1 MGSVGAMPSGKLNI
15 LVQVGNFPVTGFPQ
29 SFQAPSRPLEGQRLL
44 LCVGGGIAAYK
55 SLELVRRLR
64 DAGAQVQVAMT
75 AGAQQFVTPLSFQA
89 LSGNPTRTTLWDDG
103 AEQAMGHIEL
113 ARWADRIVIAP
124 ATADLLAR
132 LAHGHADDLVTTLC
146 LATTAPLT
154 VCPAMNHRMWLHPA
168 TQANMAVLR
177 ERGVQVIG
185 PEDGPL
191 AEGESGP
198 GRVSEAPAIIAALA
212 ANLATPGRLDGLRV
226 LISAGPTYE
235 DLDPVRYVGNRSS
248 GKMGYALAAAAARQ
262 GAQVTLVSGPVQ
274 LPVPAGVTRIDV
286 RSAAQMRE
294 AVLAALPADI
304 YIGAAAVADYTPR
317 QVSPQ
322 KLKKTADSQILTLE
336 LVRTPDILAE
346 VAAQR
351 QALKLV
357 VGFAA
362 ETHDVEKYARGK
374 LVAKQLDLIIAN
386 QVGIA
391 GGGFESDQNAAI
403 AYWDGGQR
411 EFPGTAKTRLA
422 EQLLDLI
429 AERLDA

>member
-1 MGSVGAMPSGKLNI
+1 
-15 LVQVGNFPVTGFPQ
+15 VTAVSPT
-29 SFQAPSRPLEGQRLL
+29 SRSLEGQKLL

-64 DAGAQVQVAMT
+64 DAGAIVQVAMT

-89 LSGNPTRTTLWDDG
+89 LSGHPTRTTLWDSA

-132 LAHGHADDLVTTLC
+132 LAHGNADDLVTTLC

-168 TQANMAVLR
+168 TQANISLLR
-177 ERGVQVIG
+177 ERGVQVVG

-198 GRVSEAPAIIAALA
+198 GRVSEAPTIIAALA
-212 ANLATPGRLDGLRV
+212 DNLGPAAPAKPGRLNGLRV

-262 GAQVTLVSGPVQ
+262 GAHVVLVSGPVQ
-274 LPVPAGVTRIDV
+274 LATPAGVQRIDV

-294 AVLAALPADI
+294 AVLGALPADI

-317 QVSPQ
+317 QVAPQ
-322 KLKKTADSQILTLE
+322 KLKKTAGSQTLTLE
-336 LVRTPDILAE
+336 LVRTADILAE
-346 VAAQR
+346 VAVQE

-374 LVAKQLDLIIAN
+374 LADKHLDLIIAN

-391 GGGFESDQNAAI
+391 GGGFESDQNAAV
-403 AYWDGGQR
+403 AYWNGGLR
-411 EFPGTAKTRLA
+411 EFPGTAKTQLA

>member
-1 MGSVGAMPSGKLNI
+1 
-15 LVQVGNFPVTGFPQ
+15 
-29 SFQAPSRPLEGQRLL
+29 
-44 LCVGGGIAAYK
+44 
-55 SLELVRRLR
+55 
-64 DAGAQVQVAMT
+64 
-75 AGAQQFVTPLSFQA
+75 
-89 LSGNPTRTTLWDDG
+89 LSGHPTRTTLWDSA

-132 LAHGHADDLVTTLC
+132 LAHGNADDLVTTLC

-168 TQANMAVLR
+168 TQANISLLR
-177 ERGVQVIG
+177 ARGVQVIG

-198 GRVSEAPAIIAALA
+198 GRLSEAQAIVSALA
-212 ANLATPGRLDGLRV
+212 ANLAAPAAAVPGRLNGTRV

-262 GAQVTLVSGPVQ
+262 GAQVVLVSGPVQ
-274 LPVPAGVTRIDV
+274 LPTPAGVERIDV

-294 AVLAALPADI
+294 AVLSALPADI

-322 KLKKTADSQILTLE
+322 KLKKTAGSQTLVLE
-336 LVRTPDILAE
+336 LVRTADILAE
-346 VAAQR
+346 VAAQE

-374 LVAKQLDLIIAN
+374 LADKHLDLIIAN
-386 QVGIA
+386 QVGVA
-391 GGGFESDQNAAI
+391 GGGFESDQNAAT
-403 AYWDGGQR
+403 AYWNGGQR
-411 EFPGTAKTRLA
+411 EFPGTAKTQLA

>member
-1 MGSVGAMPSGKLNI
+1 MADS
-15 LVQVGNFPVTGFPQ
+15 PQ
-29 SFQAPSRPLEGQRLL
+29 ASPASARPLQGQKLL

-89 LSGNPTRTTLWDDG
+89 LSGQPTRTTLWDSA

-113 ARWADRIVIAP
+113 ARWADRVIVAP

-132 LAHGHADDLVTTLC
+132 LAHGNADDLVTTLC

-154 VCPAMNHRMWLHPA
+154 VCPAMNHRMWQHPA
-168 TQANMAVLR
+168 TQANIALLR
-177 ERGVQVIG
+177 QRGAQVIG
-185 PEDGPL
+185 PVDGPL

-198 GRVSEAPAIIAALA
+198 GRLAEPADIVAALA
-212 ANLATPGRLDGLRV
+212 ANGAAAAAAPETRALQGLRL

-235 DLDPVRYVGNRSS
+235 DIDPVRYVGNRSS
-248 GKMGYALAAAAARQ
+248 GKMGYALAAAAAGL
-262 GAQVTLVSGPVQ
+262 GAQVVLVSGPVQ
-274 LPVPAGVTRIDV
+274 LPTPSGVQRIDV

-294 AVLAALPADI
+294 AVLDALPADI
-304 YIGAAAVADYTPR
+304 YIGAAAVSDYTPR
-317 QVSPQ
+317 QVAAQ
-322 KLKKTADSQILTLE
+322 KLKKTADSQSLVIE

-346 VAAQR
+346 VAAQT
-351 QALKLV
+351 QSLKLV

-374 LVAKQLDLIIAN
+374 LVDKRLDLVIAN
-386 QVGIA
+386 QVGIS
-391 GGGFESDQNAAI
+391 GGGFESDNNAAT
-403 AYWDGGQR
+403 AFWQDGEQVFPATSKR
-411 EFPGTAKTRLA
+411 ELA
-422 EQLLDLI
+422 EQLLALI
-429 AERLDA
+429 ARRLQA

>member
-1 MGSVGAMPSGKLNI
+1 MADSPQASPA
-15 LVQVGNFPVTGFPQ
+15 QV
-29 SFQAPSRPLEGQRLL
+29 RPLDGQKLL

-55 SLELVRRLR
+55 SLDLVRRLR

-89 LSGNPTRTTLWDDG
+89 LSGQPTRTTLWDSA

-113 ARWADRIVIAP
+113 ARWADRIVVAP

-132 LAHGHADDLVTTLC
+132 LANGHADDLVTTLC

-168 TQANMAVLR
+168 TQANIGLLR
-177 ERGVQVIG
+177 ERGAQVIG

-198 GRVSEAPAIIAALA
+198 GRLSEPHAIVAALA
-212 ANLATPGRLDGLRV
+212 ALQAPASAGPASQELQGLRV
-226 LISAGPTYE
+226 VISAGPTYE

-262 GAQVTLVSGPVQ
+262 GAQVVLVSGPVH
-274 LPVPAGVTRIDV
+274 LATPPGVQRVDV
-286 RSAAQMRE
+286 RSAAQMRS
-294 AVLAALPADI
+294 AVLDALPADI
-304 YIGAAAVADYTPR
+304 YIGAAAVSDYTPR
-317 QVSPQ
+317 QIAPQ
-322 KLKKTADSQILTLE
+322 KLKKTAGTQTLTLE

-346 VAAQR
+346 VAQ
-351 QALKLV
+351 QTNALKLV

-374 LVAKQLDLIIAN
+374 LVDKRLDLVIAN

-391 GGGFESDQNAAI
+391 NGGFESDENAAT
-403 AYWDGGQR
+403 AYWQGGEQA
-411 EFPGTAKTRLA
+411 FPGTSKARLA
-422 EQLLDLI
+422 EQLLSLI
-429 AERLDA
+429 AQRLHA